1 MSCQYSC
8 PNVYCTLCCP
18 LSNCCRLSTVLSS
31 LSQVEAVGD
40 AGTPV
45 QREAGQGAPSG
56 GSGEKI
62 RNILNIYI
70 LRFIF
75 GAPCSMY
82 MLYFTCLLASSH
94 VPCSVLLI
102 LCSTLCSYRSR
113 TSSRAPLNRSRSLM
127 IFLVSCAAN
136 ALYFMF
142 FSLFPDPVPCSA
154 L

>member
-45 QREAGQGAPSG
+45 QREAGQGAPRG

-62 RNILNIYI
+62 RNILNIFI

-82 MLYFTCLLASSH
+82 MLYFTCLLASFH

-113 TSSRAPLNRSRSLM
+113 TSSRAPLNRSRCSRVSRA
-127 IFLVSCAAN
+127 LVS
-136 ALYFMF
+136 
-142 FSLFPDPVPCSA
+142 
-154 L
+154 